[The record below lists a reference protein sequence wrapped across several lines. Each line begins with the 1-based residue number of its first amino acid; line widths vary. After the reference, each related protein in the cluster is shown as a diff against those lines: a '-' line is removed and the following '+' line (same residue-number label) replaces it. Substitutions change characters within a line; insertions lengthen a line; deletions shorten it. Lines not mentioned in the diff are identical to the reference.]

1 MKLDLKQQIEDAL
14 NNSKTIFIDEYSGIK
29 TDSFIKKVEDTKK
42 AIIFQA
48 QNNKKI
54 SLKDLLIIDKLF
66 DEFLENL

>member
-1 MKLDLKQQIEDAL
+1 MKMDLKQQIEDAL
-14 NNSKTIFIDEYSGIK
+14 NNSKTIFKEEYSGIK

-54 SLKDLLIIDKLF
+54 SLKDQLIIDKLF